1 MKHSGKSGKSAKP
14 AKSGKPAASAKPA
27 KPPAAKAATKPAT
40 SGTGS
45 KAANG
50 VQAAR
55 SAKQARTAS
64 AAKAAKAA
72 KRGKAAPA
80 TKHVQDSEVEA
91 VAELV
96 SLVACPRSAVN
107 ELALACENT
116 LDSMDMAA
124 GFARF
129 TSAAWSERPGEFGV
143 LDAISRDLVEALER
157 QANTIGAILDRLAPL
172 AGDPDGEEEDDHSD
186 LDPAE
191 VLARL
196 RPLLSQSRDAAI
208 GA

>member
-1 MKHSGKSGKSAKP
+1 MKKSAQ
-14 AKSGKPAASAKPA
+14 SATPA
-27 KPPAAKAATKPAT
+27 KP
-40 SGTGS
+40 GTGS
-45 KAANG
+45 KAAKG

-55 SAKQARTAS
+55 TAKNARTAKD
-64 AAKAAKAA
+64 ARGAKGSKGAKN
-72 KRGKAAPA
+72 GKAEPA
-80 TKHVQDSEVEA
+80 TKLVQDSEVEA

-143 LDAISRDLVEALER
+143 LDVISRDLVEALER
-157 QANTIGAILDRLAPL
+157 QANVIGAILDRLAPL